1 MSTLE
6 APIALTIGVVILAS
20 LALHRLARAFGQPPL
35 VGDMCA
41 GLLIGVVL
49 NFIGKAFEN
58 TSSTLANSTAH
69 SLVHLGEIG
78 LIFLVVNALF
88 HAPRG
93 NTETSGGA
101 SDSKAVL
108 LITLTNCVPPFLVGG
123 WIALQYA
130 SAHDLPASPA
140 FLILIGVSMSIS
152 AVPVLAGILIEL
164 GLQSSRVGG
173 LAFRAACW
181 SDVIG
186 WTLVGLALSLHQNAN
201 SSNFIWT
208 CLVLVITIF
217 AILKTIKY
225 LLVRHQPGQTVTNQV
240 ILIALLIAA
249 GLTQLASLHVVFGA
263 FLVGTVF
270 ASNDTIRQGWLS
282 ATSWITDRFFCPLFF
297 AIAGMKLL
305 SSDEFAMSELGW
317 GFAFL
322 VVCVGTKLLPL
333 YITGRWVGLSKPE
346 SQLLGLMLN
355 TRGLMELV
363 VLSVGLS
370 SGIFSP
376 LQYSIFVVVTAVTTL
391 MSTPLCRLV
400 QRRL

>member
-1 MSTLE
+1 MSMLE
-6 APIALTIGVVILAS
+6 APVSLTIGVVILAS
-20 LALHRLARAFGQPPL
+20 LILHRLARLIGQPPL

-41 GLLIGVVL
+41 GLLVGVAL

-58 TSSTLANSTAH
+58 SSSTLANSTAV

-93 NTETSGGA
+93 NAVTEGVSEV
-101 SDSKAVL
+101 KAVL
-108 LITLTNCVPPFLVGG
+108 LVTLTNCIPPFLIGG
-123 WIALQYA
+123 WLAIQYA
-130 SAHDLPASPA
+130 SAHGLPASPA

-186 WTLVGLALSLHQNAN
+186 WTLVGLALSLHQKAD
-201 SSNFIWT
+201 SSNFVWT
-208 CLVLVITIF
+208 CLLLVATIF
-217 AILKTIKY
+217 AALMIVKY
-225 LLVRHQPGQTVTNQV
+225 LIIRYQPSHTISNQA
-240 ILIALLIAA
+240 ILIAVLIAS

-270 ASNDTIRQGWLS
+270 ASHDTIRANWLS

-305 SSDEFAMSELGW
+305 SSDEFAVSELGW
-317 GFAFL
+317 GLGFL
-322 VVCVGTKLLPL
+322 VVCVSTKLIPL
-333 YITGRWVGLSKPE
+333 YITGRWIGLSKPE

-376 LQYSIFVVVTAVTTL
+376 LQYSIFVLVTAVTTL